1 MFKKKRCQPS
11 NKNPAGCQSTN
22 YFQQLSM
29 PTAAQANYGNN
40 NPTTSNFFTLPPT
53 TQYIPTNGPITQP
66 PYGGNNNNNNNNMNN
81 QQPQQPQQQVE
92 PWKLYVRNAEQFSC
106 MGN

>member
-1 MFKKKRCQPS
+1 M
-11 NKNPAGCQSTN
+11 
-22 YFQQLSM
+22 SM

-53 TQYIPTNGPITQP
+53 MPITNAPMTQP
-66 PYGGNNNNNNNNMNN
+66 PYGGGGNNNNNMNN
-81 QQPQQPQQQVE
+81 NMNNNNGQQQQVE

-106 MGN
+106 SGKMTLLF